1 MDSMQD
7 RMLFLIS
14 PPRSGST
21 LLQRMLGSHTQI
33 FTYPEPHLITPL
45 AYLGYHDLVDKAPY
59 DHINAAEAVRSFVA
73 DLPNTEADYLDA
85 VRAYTDT
92 LYGRMLA
99 PSGKRYFL
107 DKTPA
112 NALVMPF
119 LTKLYPRARYVVLTR
134 HPLEIASSYAH
145 GFFSGDWR
153 AANTFNP
160 VVNRYVPAIARV
172 LREPPLHLCH
182 VDYARLTREP
192 EAQLARL
199 FAFLELDH
207 QPDAINYGDHFPP
220 PPQWSLQAQGRG
232 DPYTVDQH
240 KRPVVSA
247 PNGWIH
253 ELAASERARTVA
265 AQIVSALDPDDVRT
279 WGFEHTELLASV
291 ASTVAEPAPVATK
304 PKRQLGNRSYRLQ
317 RRILLALK
325 KDIRRRPHGHVLE
338 RIRYYCNVLLRE

>member
-14 PPRSGST
+14 APRSGST

-73 DLPNTEADYLDA
+73 GLPNMEADYLDA

-134 HPLEIASSYAH
+134 HPLEIASSYAN
-145 GFFSGDWR
+145 GFFAGDWR

-172 LREPPLHLCH
+172 LREPPLHLCQ

-192 EAQLARL
+192 ETQLARL

-207 QPDAINYGDHFPP
+207 QPDAVNYADHFPRTGHAHTHAP
-220 PPQWSLQAQGRG
+220 GRG
-232 DPYTVDQH
+232 DPYTVDH
-240 KRPVVSA
+240 NRRPIPSA
-247 PNGWIH
+247 PGGLRH

-265 AQIVSALDPDDVRT
+265 TQIVAALDPEDVRT
-279 WGFEHTELLASV
+279 WGFEHAELLAGVTSSAV
-291 ASTVAEPAPVATK
+291 TAPAAGR
-304 PKRQLGNRSYRLQ
+304 PKRQSGNRSYRLQ

>member
-14 PPRSGST
+14 APRSGST
-21 LLQRMLGSHTQI
+21 LLQRMLGSHTQV

-45 AYLGYHDLVDKAPY
+45 AYLGYHDLVDRAPY
-59 DHINAAEAVRSFVA
+59 DHINAAEALRSFVA
-73 DLPNTEADYLDA
+73 GLPNAEADYLDA

-119 LTKLYPRARYVVLTR
+119 LTQLYPRARYVVLTR
-134 HPLEIASSYAH
+134 HPLEIASSYANS
-145 GFFSGDWR
+145 FFAGDWR

-160 VVNRYVPAIARV
+160 VVNRYVPAIAHV
-172 LREPPLHLCH
+172 LREPPRHLCH
-182 VDYARLTREP
+182 VDYAQLTREP
-192 EAQLARL
+192 DAQLARL

-207 QPDAINYGDHFPP
+207 QPDAVNYGDHFRHA
-220 PPQWSLQAQGRG
+220 PQSHGMRG
-232 DPYTVDQH
+232 DPYTVNHQR
-240 KRPVVSA
+240 RPVASA
-247 PNGWIH
+247 VASWCH
-253 ELAASERARTVA
+253 ELGTNAKARAVAS
-265 AQIVSALDPDDVRT
+265 QIVAALDPDDLRT
-279 WGFEHTELLASV
+279 WGFEHAELVRNVAAVALA
-291 ASTVAEPAPVATK
+291 APAVSRPTPK
-304 PKRQLGNRSYRLQ
+304 PGNRSYRLQ

-325 KDIRRRPHGHVLE
+325 KDIRRRPHGRVIE